1 MTTTSGKELYGL
13 IGYPVSHSYSA
24 FMHNAAFA
32 HYGMNAEY
40 QLFEVPPEGL
50 DDFFKKTIFEKH
62 LKGFN
67 VTVPYKER
75 AIAHLNASISPVV
88 NMNKAVNTVRVE
100 TDGTLSGSNTDGL
113 GFLRDLTERGV
124 KIGGKIV
131 FMIGAG
137 GGAKAVATAI
147 ASSGP
152 AKLLIFDIDPAKTDG
167 LYQRIKKFFPNIVV
181 EAAGSLE
188 SLGAMH
194 PDILINATPVGMKES
209 DPVLIKKE
217 WLRPGLFV
225 YDLIYN
231 PAQTRLLKMAKEAG
245 CRSANGLGMLLYQG
259 ALAFEYWTGK
269 SAPVDVMRR
278 ALEEKMG
285 EGR

>member
-1 MTTTSGKELYGL
+1 MTTTSGKDLYGL

-40 QLFEVPPEGL
+40 QLFEVPPDKL
-50 DDFFKKTIFEKH
+50 DDFFRREIFEKR

-67 VTVPYKER
+67 VTVPHKESVV
-75 AIAHLNASISPVV
+75 AYLNASVSSSVK
-88 NMNKAVNTVRVE
+88 MNKAVNTIRVE
-100 TDGTLSGSNTDGL
+100 IDGTLSGSNTDGP
-113 GFLRDLTERGV
+113 GFLRDLTERGMD
-124 KIGGKIV
+124 IRGKNV
-131 FMIGAG
+131 SLIGAG
-137 GGAKAVATAI
+137 GGAKAVATSI
-147 ASSGP
+147 ASCGP
-152 AKLLIFDIDPAKTDG
+152 AKLSIFDIEPAKADS
-167 LYQRIKKFFPNIVV
+167 LCQAVKKFFPKVVV
-181 EAAGSLE
+181 ESVVSLE
-188 SLGAMH
+188 SLGVGQA
-194 PDILINATPVGMKES
+194 DILINATPVGMKES

-217 WLRPGLFV
+217 WLHPGLFV

-231 PAQTRLLKMAKEAG
+231 PAQTKLLKMAKEAG
-245 CRSANGLGMLLYQG
+245 CQSANGLGMLLHQG